1 MGKTHIYFFENM
13 DAARD
18 WYYAQGWAMLA
29 MVRTED
35 RHEIE
40 MGKGD
45 VRMLLTKYHGWYS
58 VGAFIQR

>member
-1 MGKTHIYFFENM
+1 MDKPHVHFFDDM

-18 WYYAQGWAMLA
+18 WYYDQGWAMLA
-29 MVRTED
+29 MVRTAD

-45 VRMLLTKYHGWYS
+45 TRMLLTKYDDWYS